1 MFYTFTQNNSG
12 GSFITD
18 EAIAHYVII
27 EADSADEANS
37 IAESKGIYFNGCEI
51 GEDCPCCGD
60 RWYAQYDDKDG
71 TDTVMIYSKDPSEC
85 DDMFAEVGDP
95 YCYVYQK
102 DSVVRSYI
110 KTEKGN

>member
-37 IAESKGIYFNGCEI
+37 IAESKGIYFDGCVT

-60 RWYAQYDDKDG
+60 RWDAQYIDDG
-71 TDTVMIYSKDPSEC
+71 TDTAMIYSRDPSEHSNWF
-85 DDMFAEVGDP
+85 DKVGDP
-95 YCYVYQK
+95 YCYVYHK
-102 DSVVRSYI
+102 DGVVRSYI
-110 KTEKGN
+110 KPEKGN